1 MNDALTNIAMP
12 SLAHP
17 GLATVASLAA
27 VVCVFAVPARADVY
41 KCAGTDG
48 TPIYQ
53 ESPCPKGTQLR
64 DFQADPP
71 QLSIVPGGSALDP
84 GVVRTPRSDARA
96 GGSGKSPKAAKG
108 TWIPSGGKADPAE
121 RKHLRSGMTEGEVL
135 ARVGSPDI
143 TSGSKATQS
152 GRWSYL
158 PSEGDPDTIT
168 TLTFADGK
176 VTKVER
182 KLAKK

>member
-1 MNDALTNIAMP
+1 MNEALE
-12 SLAHP
+12 
-17 GLATVASLAA
+17 TVATPSPPRPALAA
-27 VVCVFAVPARADVY
+27 VALLVAIACLCPPSARADVY

-71 QLSIVPGGSALDP
+71 QLSIVPGGGALDP
-84 GVVRTPRSDARA
+84 GVVRAPRSDER
-96 GGSGKSPKAAKG
+96 GNSSGKAAKAAKS
-108 TWIPSGGKADPAE
+108 TWVPSGGKSDPAE

-143 TSGSKATQS
+143 TSGTKATQS

-158 PSEGDPDTIT
+158 PTDGDPDTIT

>member
-1 MNDALTNIAMP
+1 MSFPSVP
-12 SLAHP
+12 SLAAIALTTAVV
-17 GLATVASLAA
+17 GLAPM
-27 VVCVFAVPARADVY
+27 PARADVY
-41 KCAGTDG
+41 KCAGADG

-71 QLSIVPGGSALDP
+71 QLSIVPGGNALDP
-84 GVVRTPRSDARA
+84 GVVRAPRGEER
-96 GGSGKSPKAAKG
+96 GKANGKAAKG
-108 TWIPSGGKADPAE
+108 ANNGWMPSSGKSDPAE

-158 PSEGDPDTIT
+158 PTEGDPDTIT
-168 TLTFADGK
+168 TLTFTDGK

>member
-1 MNDALTNIAMP
+1 MSIP
-12 SLAHP
+12 SFP
-17 GLATVASLAA
+17 SLAA
-27 VVCVFAVPARADVY
+27 VALTTAAVGLAPMPARADVY
-41 KCAGTDG
+41 KCAGADG

-71 QLSIVPGGSALDP
+71 QLSIVPGGGALDP
-84 GVVRTPRSDARA
+84 GVVRAPRGEERA
-96 GGSGKSPKAAKG
+96 KADGKAAKG
-108 TWIPSGGKADPAE
+108 TKNGWMPSGGKSDPGE

-158 PSEGDPDTIT
+158 PTEGDPDTIT

-182 KLAKK
+182 RLAKK